1 MAQPRWSV
9 ERFDGNPALEPD
21 PERWWESK
29 AVFNPGALYEAGRVH
44 LVYRA
49 IGDTDTS
56 VLGYAS
62 SPDGL
67 HFDERLEEPIYVP
80 REPFEGVRTVSPRL
94 VSYGSGYV
102 SGGGGMG
109 GCEDPRLTRIED
121 RVFMTYVAYDG
132 YSPPR
137 TALSSI
143 AYHDFMARSWRWR
156 KPVLISPPGEI
167 DKNACILPEKVNGKY
182 VIFHRVFPDILIDF
196 LDDLDFDGKT
206 KWLTGEF
213 KIRTRADYWDS
224 RKVGA
229 GPPPIKTEKGWLLI
243 YHAIGEQAPDSYKIG
258 AMLLDSQDPTRV
270 LARSPEPIMEP
281 QAWYEREGWKSNV
294 VYPCGA
300 VVIGE
305 RLFIYYG
312 AADRVVCVASVNLD
326 GLLEQLI
333 GARARVPAYTV
344 APPAEPA
351 APGATTEK
359 RRRIQAY
366 CFKCRDRRIMKNTR
380 AVTLKNGRPA
390 MQGVCPEC
398 GTRMFRMGK
407 GASR

>member
-1 MAQPRWSV
+1 MAQPRWTV
-9 ERFDGNPALEPD
+9 ERFEGNPILEPD
-21 PERWWESK
+21 SRHWWESK

-49 IGDTDTS
+49 IGDNDTS

-67 HFDERLEEPIYVP
+67 HFDERLEEPAYVP
-80 REPFEGVRTVSPRL
+80 REPFEGVSPASPHP
-94 VSYGSGYV
+94 VSYGSSYV
-102 SGGGGMG
+102 SGGGEMG

-137 TALSSI
+137 SALSSI
-143 AYHDFMARSWRWR
+143 AYHDFLAKNWRWQ
-156 KPVLISPPGEI
+156 KPVLISPPGVI

-206 KWLTGEF
+206 KWLKGEF
-213 KIRTRADYWDS
+213 KIRVRAEYWDS
-224 RKVGA
+224 RKVAA

-243 YHAIGEQAPDSYKIG
+243 YHAIGEREPGSYKIG
-258 AMLLDSQDPTRV
+258 AMLLDSQDPTQV
-270 LARSPEPIMEP
+270 LARSPEPILEP
-281 QAWYEREGWKSNV
+281 QAWYEREGLKSNV

-312 AADRVVCVASVNLD
+312 GADKVVCVASVNLE
-326 GLLEQLI
+326 GLLEKLI
-333 GARARVPAYTV
+333 RTGAKAGIPAPYRR
-344 APPAEPA
+344 ESRRQYRR
-351 APGATTEK
+351 GK
-359 RRRIQAY
+359 R
-366 CFKCRDRRIMKNTR
+366 K
-380 AVTLKNGRPA
+380 
-390 MQGVCPEC
+390 
-398 GTRMFRMGK
+398 K

>member
-1 MAQPRWSV
+1 MAQPRWTV
-9 ERFDGNPALEPD
+9 ERFEGNPILEPK
-21 PERWWESK
+21 PEHWWESK

-80 REPFEGVRTVSPRL
+80 REPFEGASSVSPQP
-94 VSYGSGYV
+94 VSYGSSYI

-121 RVFMTYVAYDG
+121 RVFMTYVAFDG

-137 TALSSI
+137 VALSSI
-143 AYHDFMARSWRWR
+143 SFDDFLAKNRRWR
-156 KPVLISPPGEI
+156 KPVLISPPGVI
-167 DKNACILPEKVNGKY
+167 NKNACILPEKVNGKY

-206 KWLTGEF
+206 KWLKGEF
-213 KIRTRADYWDS
+213 KIRTRAKYWDS
-224 RKVGA
+224 RKVAA
-229 GPPPIKTEKGWLLI
+229 GPPPIKTKKGWLLI
-243 YHAIGEQAPDSYKIG
+243 YHAVGEQAPDRYKIG
-258 AMLLDSQDPTRV
+258 AMLLDSKDPTQVR
-270 LARSPEPIMEP
+270 ARSPEPIMEP
-281 QAWYEREGWKSNV
+281 QAWYEVEGLKSNV

-312 AADRVVCVASVNLD
+312 GADRVACVASVSLE
-326 GLLEQLI
+326 GLLEQLTPVR
-333 GARARVPAYTV
+333 APARVRVPPEEKV
-344 APPAEPA
+344 APGVAV
-351 APGATTEK
+351 EK

-366 CFKCRDRRIMKNTR
+366 CLKCRAKRVMKNVQD
-380 AVTLKNGRPA
+380 VTLKNGRPA
-390 MQGVCPEC
+390 VQGVCPKC
-398 GTRMFRMGK
+398 GTKMFRIRK
-407 GASR
+407 GAGR

>member
-1 MAQPRWSV
+1 MAQSRWAV
-9 ERFDGNPALEPD
+9 ERFDGNPILEPK
-21 PERWWESK
+21 PERRWESR

-67 HFDERLEEPIYVP
+67 HFDERLEEPVYVP
-80 REPFEGVRTVSPRL
+80 REPFEGVRPASSPNP
-94 VSYGSGYV
+94 VSYGSSYV
-102 SGGGGMG
+102 SGGGGKG

-121 RVFMTYVAYDG
+121 RVFMTYVAFDG
-132 YSPPR
+132 YSRPR
-137 TALSSI
+137 SALSSI
-143 AYHDFMARSWRWR
+143 AYDDFLARNWRWR
-156 KPVLISPPGEI
+156 KPVLISPPGVI
-167 DKNACILPEKVNGKY
+167 DKNTCILPGKVNGKY
-182 VIFHRVFPDILIDF
+182 VVFHRVFPDILIDF

-213 KIRTRADYWDS
+213 KIQTRADCWDS

-258 AMLLDSQDPTRV
+258 AMLLDGQDPTRV
-270 LARSPEPIMEP
+270 LARSPEPILEP
-281 QAWYEREGWKSNV
+281 RAWYEREGWKSNV

-300 VVIGE
+300 AVIGE

-312 AADRVVCVASVNLD
+312 GADRVVCVASANLD

-333 GARARVPAYTV
+333 RT
-344 APPAEPA
+344 
-351 APGATTEK
+351 GATVGIPAPSRRDGRRQYRRGK
-359 RRRIQAY
+359 R
-366 CFKCRDRRIMKNTR
+366 K
-380 AVTLKNGRPA
+380 
-390 MQGVCPEC
+390 
-398 GTRMFRMGK
+398 K
-407 GASR
+407 GAGS